1 MQIGFSKKISETL
14 LEDIFE
20 LIIKNIMKIYNSIIL
35 MFISFLVYSQS
46 IDLINPKEE
55 IGIDNWNIVNDNV
68 MGGISNSDLYIT
80 KESNLMF
87 YGNVSLKNNGGFA
100 SSRLRFNSGKLKD
113 IKAFQLRVKGDGK
126 KYKFR
131 LRENYRSSNYSTDF
145 KTEFGVWMNI
155 EILVS
160 DLNPMFMGYYS
171 RNAKKLEIDKIT
183 SLGFQ
188 ISDKQQGEFKLEIMH
203 VKALY

>member
-1 MQIGFSKKISETL
+1 
-14 LEDIFE
+14 
-20 LIIKNIMKIYNSIIL
+20 

-171 RNAKKLEIDKIT
+171 RNAKKLEIDKIS

>member
-1 MQIGFSKKISETL
+1 ME
-14 LEDIFE
+14 
-20 LIIKNIMKIYNSIIL
+20 
-35 MFISFLVYSQS
+35 
-46 IDLINPKEE
+46 
-55 IGIDNWNIVNDNV
+55 
-68 MGGISNSDLYIT
+68 
-80 KESNLMF
+80 
-87 YGNVSLKNNGGFA
+87 
-100 SSRLRFNSGKLKD
+100 
-113 IKAFQLRVKGDGK
+113 K

-155 EILVS
+155 EILIS

>member
-1 MQIGFSKKISETL
+1 
-14 LEDIFE
+14 
-20 LIIKNIMKIYNSIIL
+20 MKTYNSILII
-35 MFISFLVYSQS
+35 FISISVYSQS
-46 IDLINPKEE
+46 IDLINPSKE

-80 KESNLMF
+80 KENNLMF
-87 YGNVSLKNNGGFA
+87 YGNVSLENNGGFA
-100 SSRLRFNSGKLKD
+100 SSRLRFGKGKLKD
-113 IKAFQLRVKGDGK
+113 VKAFQLRVKGDGK
-126 KYKFR
+126 IYKFR
-131 LRENYRSSNYSTDF
+131 LRENYRSSNYSTNF
-145 KTEFGVWMNI
+145 ETKSGIWTNI

-160 DLNPMFMGYYS
+160 DLSPMFMGYFS
-171 RNAKKLEIDKIT
+171 RNAKKLEIEKIS

>member
-1 MQIGFSKKISETL
+1 MKNYIS
-14 LEDIFE
+14 
-20 LIIKNIMKIYNSIIL
+20 IL
-35 MFISFLVYSQS
+35 FLFISTSVFSQS
-46 IDLINPKEE
+46 IDVLNPSQE

-68 MGGISNSDLYIT
+68 MGGLSESNLVIT
-80 KESNLMF
+80 DENNLMF

-100 SSRLRFNSGKLKD
+100 SSRLRFDKGKLKD

-131 LRENYRSSNYSTDF
+131 LRESYRSSNYSTDF
-145 KTEFGVWMNI
+145 ETKSGIWIDI

-171 RNAKKLEIDKIT
+171 RNAKKLKIENIS

-188 ISDKQQGEFKLEIMH
+188 ISDKQNGEFKLEIMH

>member
-1 MQIGFSKKISETL
+1 
-14 LEDIFE
+14 
-20 LIIKNIMKIYNSIIL
+20 MKTYNSILIIL
-35 MFISFLVYSQS
+35 MTLSLYSQS
-46 IDLINPKEE
+46 IDLINPQEE
-55 IGIDNWNIVNDNV
+55 VGIDSWNIVNDNV

-80 KESNLMF
+80 KENNLMF

-100 SSRLRFNSGKLKD
+100 SSRLRFNKGKLKD
-113 IKAFQLRVKGDGK
+113 VKAFQLRVKGDGK
-126 KYKFR
+126 IYKFR
-131 LRENYRSSNYSTDF
+131 LRENYRSSNYSTNF
-145 KTEFGVWMNI
+145 ETKSGTWTNI
-155 EILVS
+155 KILVS

-171 RNAKKLEIDKIT
+171 RNAKKLEIDKIS